1 MDDFNELKSAFSH
14 ERLTVIDWCMD
25 GGRARYIFKA
35 HPPNQHFFDR
45 GVAENVL
52 LKEGFTRWAW
62 NGTKPVL
69 YVPMGCRKRFSV
81 IRSALQN
88 RATVFE
94 VCAVVTAAVALWIH
108 FR

>member
-25 GGRARYIFKA
+25 GGRARYVFKA
-35 HPPNQHFFDR
+35 HPPN
-45 GVAENVL
+45 L
-52 LKEGFTRWAW
+52 MMKEGFTSWAW
-62 NGTKPVL
+62 NGTKAVL
-69 YVPMGCRKRFSV
+69 YVLMGCIKRFSV